1 MFGPA
6 VAAVCAALAKSAFL
20 HNVLFRRTSSRL
32 PHVLRARASSAGDP
46 GHRRAVLGRTPD
58 PRERA
63 KETSRSR
70 HDVPL
75 LLYPEQHVIDDS
87 VRGGEPPGFETRAS
101 RAPHHRLDARG
112 ARASASRVRRVARDH
127 RAIGHA
133 VSRRRRRGPRRRRG
147 FARGLR
153 FRSGHTQETSR
164 RNVAAAARATREDA
178 QLLRGHDRDRR

>member
-6 VAAVCAALAKSAFL
+6 VRSTARGSQKALFCT
-20 HNVLFRRTSSRL
+20 NVLFRRTSSRL

-46 GHRRAVLGRTPD
+46 GHRRAVLGRAPD
-58 PRERA
+58 PRGRA
-63 KETSRSR
+63 KEASRSR

-112 ARASASRVRRVARDH
+112 ACASASRVRRVARDH

-133 VSRRRRRGPRRRRG
+133 VSRRRRRGPRRTRG

-153 FRSGHTQETSR
+153 FGSGHTQETSR
-164 RNVAAAARATREDA
+164 RNAAAVASATREDA